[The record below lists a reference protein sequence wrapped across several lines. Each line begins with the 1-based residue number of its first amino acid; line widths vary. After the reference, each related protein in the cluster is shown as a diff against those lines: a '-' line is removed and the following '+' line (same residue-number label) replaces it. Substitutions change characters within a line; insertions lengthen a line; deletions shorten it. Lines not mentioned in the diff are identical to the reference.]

1 MAKQKKVFI
10 KKVEWKEGNM
20 NNRMQKIVQIILLP
34 FLIWVLWTN
43 DNNVAKFL
51 ITIWLLIWGIE
62 SIINIKW
69 GKKEV
74 RYEEV

>member
-51 ITIWLLIWGIE
+51 ITIWLLIWGIK